1 MPGSKELGVKL
12 FVKSTNMSRIGKQI
26 IEIPNGVEVN
36 VSGEVVS
43 VKGSKGTLSQQLPP
57 GLTVKVED
65 NKAQVLIA
73 ENADAH
79 TKIMW
84 GTIASLIKNMVE
96 GLSKGYEKNLE
107 VNGVGFKVA
116 LQGSKLNFA
125 LGFSHPVVFEI
136 PKGIEVAVEKNK
148 ISIKGYDKQLV
159 GQVAAQI
166 RALKKPE
173 PYKGKGIK
181 YVDEVIRRKA
191 GKAAVGAE

>member
-1 MPGSKELGVKL
+1 MAKIRITQVRSKINRPERQKRTLQALGLRKINQTVELEATPQVLGMVQK
-12 FVKSTNMSRIGKQI
+12 
-26 IEIPNGVEVN
+26 
-36 VSGEVVS
+36 VSH
-43 VKGSKGTLSQQLPP
+43 L
-57 GLTVKVED
+57 VKVED
-65 NKAQVLIA
+65 NKLQVLMA
-73 ENADAH
+73 ENADGQL
-79 TKIMW
+79 KMMW

-107 VNGVGFKVA
+107 VNGVGFKVS
-116 LQGSKLNFA
+116 LSGSKLNFA

-136 PKGIEVAVEKNK
+136 PKGIEAAVEKNT

-159 GQVAAQI
+159 GQVASQI